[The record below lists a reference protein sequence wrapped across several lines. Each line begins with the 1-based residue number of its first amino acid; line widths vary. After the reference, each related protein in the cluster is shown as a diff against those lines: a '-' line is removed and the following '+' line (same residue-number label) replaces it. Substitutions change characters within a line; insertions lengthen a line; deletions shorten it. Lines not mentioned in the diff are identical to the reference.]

1 MANKTKK
8 KFTWHYSYILFWLLS
23 WQRFASARSPILG
36 LNSLEVATLNVACK
50 CSSVSRDLITDLLA
64 YMDEKNCL
72 HTYVLPNIAII
83 LAVAESN
90 LGNLSQEINE

>member
-83 LAVAESN
+83 LAVAESS